1 MKFFFSHLNET
12 DFETR
17 GLLWGI
23 SSSLFLGKIFQK
35 RNVSS
40 PAPVTTVSPSGLIAR
55 NSTLDVCPVNVAT
68 FIYLNIYFKLLII
81 NFLNTFSRVG
91 YFQHTIWFI
100 EYPWVDINSLMFFEN
115 NKLQT
120 YEPVSIQSSYYVV
133 CVLKNRMV
141 RSAVPPPDA
150 SNPWRCGDHA
160 SAFTAA

>member
-1 MKFFFSHLNET
+1 MFRLQ
-12 DFETR
+12 
-17 GLLWGI
+17 LLLQ
-23 SSSLFLGKIFQK
+23 LFPRQDSWLEIVLWMYV
-35 RNVSS
+35 RLMLL
-40 PAPVTTVSPSGLIAR
+40 PL
-55 NSTLDVCPVNVAT
+55 
-68 FIYLNIYFKLLII
+68 YIYFKLLII
-81 NFLNTFSRVG
+81 HFLSTFSRVG

-100 EYPWVDINSLMFFEN
+100 EYPWVDINSLIFFEN

-160 SAFTAA
+160 SAFTAAWCCENFANGLSLPSLQTNNLLSFPPEAS